1 MKSRKCADANPKI
14 ITRIYDWDGKQ
25 VEISL
30 CKQHSHDPDF
40 DHFVMEE
47 KI

>member
-1 MKSRKCADANPKI
+1 MKSRKCADTNPKI

-30 CKQHSHDPDF
+30 CKRHRQDPDF
-40 DHFVMEE
+40 SNFISE
-47 KI
+47 KKI